1 MPKRSNDFQ
10 QLIYLIH
17 HQLASEATVTE
28 SKFLHD
34 RAAGAER
41 EVDIVIETQVGNYSV
56 IIGIECQGRG
66 RVASVEWVEQ
76 MVAKHQTLPTDKLIL
91 VSQSGFSPNA
101 HKKAKALGIE
111 TMTLRQ
117 AVRANWNKL
126 VNIAMMQL
134 VKWRIEPAGC
144 VAVLTQQ
151 DGQTNTLQLGF
162 DQQLYEKNA
171 QETLTVGEAIDIII
185 DIYLE
190 DIAKQMKI
198 PESSNQAPYVIFKM
212 EFNVPDGTYFIDS
225 SGTKWDVSKLLIIGH
240 YVCEGTELV
249 NMQSVSYGPS
259 QVAYGKTKRVDAKSL
274 VSIVEHENGPNTAAI
289 MLPLGKEKMI
299 DIIDLREVKE

>member
-1 MPKRSNDFQ
+1 M
-10 QLIYLIH
+10 
-17 HQLASEATVTE
+17 
-28 SKFLHD
+28 
-34 RAAGAER
+34 
-41 EVDIVIETQVGNYSV
+41 